1 MDEGACYAEV
11 GMLTIRRS
19 LAQLKG
25 KFVLKE
31 PKSKRSRRTIKLPAF
46 VVKAFYNHRDGM
58 VKEGNTEK
66 PVFCTQFGSYI
77 GKSNLT
83 RQVFRP
89 ALKTAGLPL
98 VRFHGLRH
106 SHASALLRDGASGLS
121 QRGRTSADSF
131 SSDAEAV
138 GDAEV
143 LLMQRF
149 ASASRAALAAQSVRA
164 V

>member
-106 SHASALLRDGASGLS
+106 SHASALLRDGASIKAVS
-121 QRGRTSADSF
+121 QRLGHNTVELMLRVYYHLFPD
-131 SSDAEAV
+131 
-138 GDAEV
+138 GDE
-143 LLMQRF
+143 
-149 ASASRAALAAQSVRA
+149 ALASQADQLFG
-164 V
+164 